1 MMTPMLVAMHRVL
14 FPCALLLLTGFP
26 TLQERPATKT
36 HRLEIVRMKFSP
48 SNLSVQ
54 PGDTVVFI
62 NLDMVTHDVTEA
74 SGKTW
79 KSPPLAAKS
88 SWKKVMK
95 TSASYYCS
103 FHPVMKG
110 TITVK

>member
-1 MMTPMLVAMHRVL
+1 MLTMLMAMPKAL
-14 FPCALLLLTGFP
+14 FPCALLLLTGFS
-26 TLQERPATKT
+26 TLQERAASKT
-36 HRLEIVRMKFSP
+36 HRVEIVQMKFNP
-48 SNLSVQ
+48 SSLSVR
-54 PGDTVVFI
+54 PGDTVVFV
-62 NLDMVTHDVTEA
+62 NLDVVTHDVTEA
-74 SGKTW
+74 SGHLW

-88 SWKKVMK
+88 SWKKVVK

>member
-1 MMTPMLVAMHRVL
+1 MMLPMLMAMHKVL
-14 FPCALLLLTGFP
+14 FPCALFLLTGFSA
-26 TLQERPATKT
+26 LQERPAGRT
-36 HRLEIVRMKFSP
+36 HRVEIVQMKFSP
-48 SNLSVQ
+48 SSLSVQ

-74 SGKTW
+74 TGQLW

-110 TITVK
+110 TITVN

>member
-1 MMTPMLVAMHRVL
+1 MMLPVLMAVHKALFACPLVLLMGLPVSEQKPASKTYRVVI
-14 FPCALLLLTGFP
+14 A
-26 TLQERPATKT
+26 Q
-36 HRLEIVRMKFSP
+36 MKFNP
-48 SNLSVQ
+48 SSLSVR
-54 PGDTVVFI
+54 PGDTVLFM

-74 SGKTW
+74 SGKLW
-79 KSPPLAAKS
+79 KSPPLPAKG
-88 SWKKVMK
+88 SWKKVVK

>member
-1 MMTPMLVAMHRVL
+1 MLMSMHKVL
-14 FPCALLLLTGFP
+14 FPCALLLLTGFS
-26 TLQERPATKT
+26 TLQKRPASKT
-36 HRLEIVRMKFSP
+36 HRVEIVQMRFSP
-48 SNLSVQ
+48 ASMSVR
-54 PGDTVVFI
+54 PGDTVLFV

-74 SGKTW
+74 SGKSW

-88 SWKKVMK
+88 SWKKVVK

-110 TITVK
+110 TITVN